1 MLTVFIPPALRA
13 TEILSILLAIS
24 GAKAVRFKVFAKIVK
39 NTNILHFSAEV
50 EEWLLQQHQHMQYRN
65 DKYGN
70 PLSVLGYGCMRFS
83 RKGAGIDIDKT
94 EKEIL
99 EAYKA
104 GVNYYDTAYIYPGS
118 EAALGEILARNGIRD
133 RVNIAT
139 KLPQYMVRN
148 RSSIDKYFAEELS
161 RLKTDWVDYYLMHH
175 LTDILQWE
183 RLKSVGILDWISEK
197 KASGA
202 IRNIGF
208 SYHGN
213 TANFLKILEDYD
225 WDFCQIQY
233 NYLDETT
240 QAGVAG
246 LKAAAARGIPVII
259 MEPLR
264 GGKLITLLPEGAR
277 QAIAQNPRGWTPAQW
292 GLRWLYNQ
300 PEVTVVLSG
309 MNSVEMVQ
317 ENIATASTA
326 LVGDFKDEDFALIEE
341 VKRQFREKEKV
352 GCTGCGYCMP
362 CPKGVDIPGIFLSYN
377 TMYSQSKMAG
387 RVQFCQAVGLTK
399 EPAFATQCVQCGK
412 CEKHCPQG
420 LPIRENLKE
429 ADKALRPF
437 YIRLGLPIA
446 RKFLLRDKKK

>member
-1 MLTVFIPPALRA
+1 MVIAAFFR
-13 TEILSILLAIS
+13 
-24 GAKAVRFKVFAKIVK
+24 
-39 NTNILHFSAEV
+39 
-50 EEWLLQQHQHMQYRN
+50 MQYRT
-65 DKYGN
+65 DRYGN
-70 PLSVLGYGCMRFS
+70 RLSALGYGCMRFS

-99 EAYKA
+99 EAYRS
-104 GVNYYDTAYIYPGS
+104 GVNYYDTAYLYPGS

-133 RVNIAT
+133 KVNIAT

-148 RSSIDKYFAEELS
+148 IASVEKYFTEELG
-161 RLKTDWVDYYLMHH
+161 RLRTDWIDYYLMHM
-175 LTDILQWE
+175 LTDVSQWE
-183 RLKSVGILDWISEK
+183 RLKGFGIIDWIAEK
-197 KASGA
+197 KRSGA

-213 TANFLKILEDYD
+213 TSGFLKILEDYD

-233 NYLDETT
+233 NYLDETS

-246 LKAAAARGIPVII
+246 LKAAAARGIPVVI

-264 GGKLITLLPEGAR
+264 GGKLVNLLPDGAKK
-277 QAIAQNPRGWTPAQW
+277 AIADDPRGWTPAQW

-309 MNSVEMVQ
+309 MNSIEMVR
-317 ENIATASTA
+317 ENVATASESS
-326 LVGDFKDEDFALIEE
+326 VGEFTDADFALIDE
-341 VKRQFREKEKV
+341 VRAQIRLKEKV

-362 CPKGVDIPGIFLSYN
+362 CPKGVNIPGIFRSYN
-377 TMYSQSKMAG
+377 TMYAESKFSG
-387 RVQFCQAVGLTK
+387 RFPYAQAFGLTR
-399 EPAFATQCVQCGK
+399 EPAFASQCLQCGK

-420 LPIRENLKE
+420 LPIREKLKE

-437 YIRLGLPIA
+437 PYRIAIAAA
-446 RKFLLRDKKK
+446 RKFLLRRAK